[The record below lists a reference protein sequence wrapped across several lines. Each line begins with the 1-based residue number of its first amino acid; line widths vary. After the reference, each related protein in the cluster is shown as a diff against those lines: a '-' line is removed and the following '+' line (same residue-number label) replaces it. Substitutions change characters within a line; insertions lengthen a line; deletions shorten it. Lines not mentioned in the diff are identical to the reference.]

1 MVRLFYMVSLIF
13 MLTGVAYA
21 DDGVVVNKNS
31 RAETGGAQTL
41 EDILARQRGE
51 EVDYNF
57 RKSALG
63 KEGLESDTMSPL
75 GNMGFVSDAEI
86 FRQLRYNKAD
96 INVSSKSAASEI
108 LVQDSGMN
116 WLNLREGPLQKY
128 GALSLI
134 GMIGLLAFFFLIRGR
149 IPVENGFSG
158 ITIERFKPVER
169 FAHWLLASSFILLGL
184 TGLLTLFGRNF
195 LIPLI
200 GHETF
205 SVLALS
211 SKWIHNN
218 VSWAFMA
225 SLVVI
230 FVFWVVHNIP
240 TRLDIKWILKGGGMF
255 SSHSHPSAK
264 KFNAGQKIIFW
275 VVILLGTSV
284 SASGLSLLFPF
295 EFPMFAATFAKMNTL
310 GIPSLLGMENLPT
323 NLLPHEEMQL
333 SQVWHTIVAFVMMA
347 VIIAHIYIGSVGMV
361 GAYDAMGSGQVDVN
375 WAKQHH
381 DLWEE
386 KVNSGNSDTG
396 KKSAEAIT
404 PAE

>member
-1 MVRLFYMVSLIF
+1 MVRLFYMVSLMF
-13 MLTGVAYA
+13 MLTGVACA

-205 SVLALS
+205 SVLALG

-230 FVFWVVHNIP
+230 FVFWVVHTIP

-295 EFPMFAATFAKMNTL
+295 EFPMFAATFAKLNTL

>member
-1 MVRLFYMVSLIF
+1 MLRFFCLISLIF
-13 MLTGVAYA
+13 VTGTWVFAE
-21 DDGVVVNKNS
+21 DESNLNKDI
-31 RAETGGAQTL
+31 RAATGGAQTL

-51 EVDYNF
+51 DVNYEF
-57 RKSALG
+57 RQNALG
-63 KEGLESDTMSPL
+63 NKDASASTTVPL
-75 GNMGFVSDAEI
+75 GTIGLVSDAEV
-86 FRQLRYNKAD
+86 FRQLRYNEAS

-108 LVQDSGMN
+108 LVQDSGMS
-116 WLNLREGPLQKY
+116 WLTLREGPLQNY
-128 GALSLI
+128 GGLSLI
-134 GMIGLLAFFFLIRGR
+134 GMIGLLAFFYLLRGR
-149 IPVENGFSG
+149 IPVEAGLAG

-169 FAHWLLASSFILLGL
+169 FAHWLLASSFILLSV

-200 GHETF
+200 GHEAF
-205 SVLALS
+205 SIFALG

-225 SLVVI
+225 SLIVI
-230 FVFWVVHNIP
+230 FIFWVVHNIP
-240 TRLDIKWILKGGGMF
+240 TRLDINWILKGGGIF
-255 SSHSHPSAK
+255 SAKSHPSAK

-275 VVILLGTSV
+275 VVIILGTSV
-284 SASGLSLLFPF
+284 SFSGLSLLFPF
-295 EFPMFAATFAKMNTL
+295 EFPMFAATFSKLNSL
-310 GIPSLLGMENLPT
+310 GIPTLLGIDTLPT

-333 SQVWHTIVAFVMMA
+333 SQVWHTIVAFVMMV

-381 DLWEE
+381 DIWEDE
-386 KVNSGNSDTG
+386 VSNQTSKTKIKATESV
-396 KKSAEAIT
+396 T